1 MPEQQYEPPSGV
13 EMATDASQSARG
25 IWRGF
30 PKYLIWSIAFGFVG
44 GALQPVTE
52 NLDRFWAIKL
62 QQGLSGLP
70 FGLLLALLFT
80 FGQNKFNPDRL
91 RPRTWGMA
99 IGSWLLAKVVFVGVL
114 LAVYGQA

>member
-1 MPEQQYEPPSGV
+1 MT
-13 EMATDASQSARG
+13 TDASHGARG

-30 PKYLIWSIAFGFVG
+30 PKYLVWSIVLGFVG

-91 RPRTWGMA
+91 RPRTWGVA